1 MWQKLIAAIF
11 VMTGASGFGYSLCR
25 EMNSEITELKIQQ
38 QMLLYIMGEIS
49 YLRRPLEEIFD
60 ILSERLEQPYS
71 RFLGSI
77 SDKMKER
84 NGRSLKCIWNDEI
97 NVIYAEH
104 GISKR
109 AKTYLGRMADCFE
122 CEGDMIQVDRL
133 ELLNQELGQEIESLI
148 EQKKEKSRLI
158 RVLSTL
164 GGIMCIVLFL

>member
-1 MWQKLIAAIF
+1 
-11 VMTGASGFGYSLCR
+11 
-25 EMNSEITELKIQQ
+25 
-38 QMLLYIMGEIS
+38 
-49 YLRRPLEEIFD
+49 
-60 ILSERLEQPYS
+60 
-71 RFLGSI
+71 
-77 SDKMKER
+77 
-84 NGRSLKCIWNDEI
+84 
-97 NVIYAEH
+97 VIYAEH